1 MLTGRS
7 RFSVDVIN
15 HLAASCAFKGSK
27 QAILDHAI
35 DKSIKHTI
43 NGLRAKIRAILAN
56 DQAGGIARLLSRMVL
71 AYHLHDQSDFVDKAL
86 CKLRPHSDGIHLIM
100 DEPIVVEAVQEELKA
115 LGKDPVFSEYMD
127 QFNRIIANFGIASTS
142 KGDAL
147 EPLVRRSLQR
157 FNGYRLVDLPFLQ
170 GVTLPTWCSNF
181 QLQID
186 EIKTANGFGYTG
198 NGVRADLAFL
208 TECPPN
214 KMLIANNGT
223 RPDGVWFFSDKR
235 YAGSLAIKL
244 YSNRLKQST
253 HYSNKTSSNI
263 RNCFLKQDGI
273 NVNPSLTGVR
283 RDFKASGTPS
293 NLRGIL
299 RIHLEFPGVE
309 GGNPVTHIKKNPAT
323 GIEDVMVYI
332 NLLNLDDFFFEG
344 IAENKDDMAK
354 LKKLIKFVSS
364 SK

>member
-1 MLTGRS
+1 
-7 RFSVDVIN
+7 
-15 HLAASCAFKGSK
+15 
-27 QAILDHAI
+27 
-35 DKSIKHTI
+35 
-43 NGLRAKIRAILAN
+43 
-56 DQAGGIARLLSRMVL
+56 MVL
-71 AYHLHDQSDFVDKAL
+71 AYHLHNGKISFSSNDQSDFVDKAL
-86 CKLRPHSDGIHLIM
+86 CRLRSHDNDIHLVM

-115 LGKDPVFSEYMD
+115 LGKDPVFFEYMN
-127 QFNRIIANFGIASTS
+127 QFNQIITNFGTASAL

-170 GVTLPTWCSNF
+170 GVTLPAWCSNF

-198 NGVRADLAFL
+198 SGVRADLAFL

-223 RPDGVWFFSDKR
+223 RPDGVWFFSDRR

-244 YSNRLKQST
+244 YSDRLKQSA
-253 HYSNKTSSNI
+253 HNSNKTSSNI
-263 RNCFLKQDGI
+263 RSCFLSRDGI
-273 NVNPSLTGVR
+273 NMNQSLTGVR
-283 RDFKASGTPS
+283 RDFEASGTPS
-293 NLRGIL
+293 NLKGIL

-309 GGNPVTHIKKNPAT
+309 GGNPATYIEEDPVT

-332 NLLNLDDFFFEG
+332 GLSNLDDFFFEG
-344 IAENKDDMAK
+344 IAENKDDMIK
-354 LKKLIKFVSS
+354 LKRLIKFVSD